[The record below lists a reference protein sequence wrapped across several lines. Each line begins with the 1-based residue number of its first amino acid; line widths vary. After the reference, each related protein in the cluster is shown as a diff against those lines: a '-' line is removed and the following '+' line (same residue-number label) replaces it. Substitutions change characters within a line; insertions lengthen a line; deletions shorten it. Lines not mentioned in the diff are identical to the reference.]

1 MRSSMTI
8 KHGSE
13 NIEHFICPCTD
24 CNADPEK
31 AIPVFYSYEH
41 AIEAGWV
48 ATREEKYCEP
58 GKSMVFV
65 CPECYAHNN
74 RQATIA

>member
-1 MRSSMTI
+1 MRNSMI
-8 KHGSE
+8 ILHNSE

-24 CNADPEK
+24 CIVDPKTE
-31 AIPVFYSYEH
+31 IPTFYSYEH

-58 GKSMVFV
+58 GADMVFV
-65 CPECYAHNN
+65 CPKCSKE
-74 RQATIA
+74 Q